1 MLRPL
6 APTRREGLFY
16 KSKGKDH
23 MNELDQ
29 TITDLRNRRLAML
42 REIRNIE
49 DQLVQL
55 QAEKRT
61 LKLSGRA

>member
-6 APTRREGLFY
+6 APTRCKGLFY
-16 KSKGKDH
+16 KSKGKELMSD
-23 MNELDQ
+23 LDQ

-42 REIRNIE
+42 REIRDIE

-55 QAEKRT
+55 QAEKRS

>member
-1 MLRPL
+1 M
-6 APTRREGLFY
+6 
-16 KSKGKDH
+16 S
-23 MNELDQ
+23 ELDQ

-61 LKLSGRA
+61 LKLSGKF